1 MGANVAQCKICGERM
16 GWASGKAYGGP
27 AGDVGQVVGAML
39 AIQEV
44 VDPSDPNYQ
53 KLGEFIETGAALS
66 KALHEAAHSRGMV
79 PDRSAWRRWEQTSI
93 NILEDFK
100 ASYPD
105 ILDDQGRM
113 ERGGQRARAL
123 ILGGESSGLSSDPST
138 TAIARELVRLEREN
152 PIAWDFGETLARVAL
167 ESRSPYLIKMIH
179 ADGEEG
185 ARFYAEEVSRSIPEA
200 LRETVARG
208 DIDVALPLSE
218 DAQESARLAAF
229 TSLMDW
235 LTAEPR

>member
-79 PDRSAWRRWEQTSI
+79 PDREQWRRCCGEHMKGCCEPATWRQRSI
-93 NILEDFK
+93 
-100 ASYPD
+100 
-105 ILDDQGRM
+105 
-113 ERGGQRARAL
+113 
-123 ILGGESSGLSSDPST
+123 
-138 TAIARELVRLEREN
+138 
-152 PIAWDFGETLARVAL
+152 
-167 ESRSPYLIKMIH
+167 
-179 ADGEEG
+179 ADG
-185 ARFYAEEVSRSIPEA
+185 S
-200 LRETVARG
+200 T
-208 DIDVALPLSE
+208 
-218 DAQESARLAAF
+218 Q
-229 TSLMDW
+229 
-235 LTAEPR
+235 

>member
-79 PDRSAWRRWEQTSI
+79 PNREPWRRWQETSI
-93 NILEDFK
+93 GVIEGFK
-100 ASYPD
+100 AAYPG
-105 ILDDQGRM
+105 ILDDQERM
-113 ERGGQRARAL
+113 HRGGQRARAAVL
-123 ILGGESSGLSSDPST
+123 RSGVPPVGTPST
-138 TAIARELVRLEREN
+138 TALAKQLMRLEREN
-152 PIAWDFGETLARVAL
+152 PIAWDFGESRARVAL
-167 ESRSPYLIKMIH
+167 DTRSPYLIEKIH

-185 ARFYAEEVSRSIPEA
+185 ARFYAEEISREIPGF
-200 LRETVARG
+200 LRESVAAG
-208 DIDVALPLSE
+208 ELDIDLPLSE
-218 DAQESARLAAF
+218 DAQEAARLAAF